1 VAALAAA
8 AGYALV
14 LWWFSTGVILF
25 LNHLSPRSFRWSMSG
40 ATVVLI
46 AALIETRFTASVPT
60 VTGAY
65 VGFTCGVLAWAWHE
79 MSFFMGYV
87 TGPRRTAG
95 PEVHGWRRFRH
106 AAQTCQYHEI
116 AIALTALAILLLSA
130 HRPNQ
135 IALWTF
141 LSLWVMRLSAKFNL
155 FLGVRNL
162 NEQFVPRRIAYLTA
176 YMRRRRMNAL
186 LPFSIAAG
194 ATAAALFA
202 LHARQTTQFTAAG
215 DTLVA
220 ALLALAVLEH
230 AVMVLPLPFETL
242 WSAFT
247 RCPVDHAALHI
258 ELERR
263 TLRPSDQ
270 SGLSPAMATCPP
282 LACPM
287 KRS

>member
-1 VAALAAA
+1 VGSLAGAAV
-8 AGYALV
+8 YALV

-25 LNHLSPRSFRWSMSG
+25 LNHLSPASFRWSLAG
-40 ATVVLI
+40 ASLVAI
-46 AALIETRFTASVPT
+46 AALVEIRFTASVPT
-60 VTGAY
+60 VAGAY

-95 PEVHGWRRFRH
+95 PAVEGWRRFRH

-116 AIALTALAILLLSA
+116 AIAVTALGILLLSA
-130 HRPNQ
+130 HGANQ
-135 IALWTF
+135 VALWTF
-141 LSLWVMRLSAKFNL
+141 LSLWVMRLSAKLNL

-162 NEQFVPRRIAYLTA
+162 NEQFVPRRIAYLTG
-176 YMRRRRMNAL
+176 YMRHRRMNWL
-186 LPFSIAAG
+186 LPFSIAGGTLAAVLFG
-194 ATAAALFA
+194 VHAAAA
-202 LHARQTTQFTAAG
+202 HVTPFTAVG

-220 ALLALAVLEH
+220 ALLGLAVVEH
-230 AVMVLPLPFETL
+230 AVMVLPLPFEAL

-258 ELERR
+258 PAERR
-263 TLRPSDQ
+263 TLRTAEPA
-270 SGLSPAMATCPP
+270 GLAPAMA
-282 LACPM
+282 ACPM

>member
-1 VAALAAA
+1 MGSVASAAV
-8 AGYALV
+8 YAVV

-25 LNHLSPRSFRWSMSG
+25 LNHLSQRSFRWSMS
-40 ATVVLI
+40 AISVVSI
-46 AALIETRFTASVPT
+46 AALIETRYTAGVPT
-60 VTGAY
+60 VAGAY
-65 VGFTCGVLAWAWHE
+65 VGFTCGILAWAWHE

-87 TGPRRTAG
+87 TGPRRAAG

-106 AAQTCQYHEI
+106 AAQTCQYHEV
-116 AIALTALAILLLSA
+116 AIAFTALAILLLSA
-130 HRPNQ
+130 HAPNQ

-141 LSLWVMRLSAKFNL
+141 LSLWVMRLSAKLNL

-162 NEQFVPRRIAYLTA
+162 NEQYVPRRIAYLTA
-176 YMRRRRMNAL
+176 YMRRRSMNPL
-186 LPFSIAAG
+186 LPFSIAG
-194 ATAAALFA
+194 GSLAAVLFA
-202 LHARQTTQFTAAG
+202 LHAAAPHAAPFTAVG

-220 ALLALAVLEH
+220 SLLALAVVEH

-263 TLRPSDQ
+263 TLRASDQ
-270 SGLSPAMATCPP
+270 PGLSPALAT
-282 LACPM
+282 CPM